1 MVNHRIAARWFTMSR
16 PEVTSKKQQQTDNS
30 DSIPF
35 AERVFTS
42 KQTQEILAEGK
53 TKFFEESLPK
63 LDAYLDG
70 NKLKITG
77 RSIQALIASRL
88 KGGRQPRPVPQ
99 LRKSKPQ
106 IGPRAEA

>member
-1 MVNHRIAARWFTMSR
+1 MARG
-16 PEVTSKKQQQTDNS
+16 EVTGKKPQQTGNT

-35 AERVFTS
+35 SERVFTS
-42 KQTQEILAEGK
+42 KQTREILAEGK
-53 TKFFEESLPK
+53 TTFFEKSLPN

-77 RSIQALIASRL
+77 KSIQALIASRL

-99 LRKSKPQ
+99 RIQQKLAATKARR
-106 IGPRAEA
+106 IEARP

>member
-1 MVNHRIAARWFTMSR
+1 MARG
-16 PEVTSKKQQQTDNS
+16 EVTGKKLQQTDNS

-35 AERVFTS
+35 SECVFTS
-42 KQTQEILAEGK
+42 KQTRRILAEGK
-53 TKFFEESLPK
+53 TKFFQESLPN

-77 RSIQALIASRL
+77 KSIQDLIASRL

-99 LRKSKPQ
+99 RNQRKLEENTAAAKARR
-106 IGPRAEA
+106 IEARP

>member
-1 MVNHRIAARWFTMSR
+1 MAR
-16 PEVTSKKQQQTDNS
+16 PEVTGKKQQQTDNS

-77 RSIQALIASRL
+77 KSIQALIASRL

-99 LRKSKPQ
+99 LQKSKPHE
-106 IGPRAEA
+106 PRAEA

>member
-1 MVNHRIAARWFTMSR
+1 MAR
-16 PEVTSKKQQQTDNS
+16 PEVTGKKQQQTDNS

-88 KGGRQPRPVPQ
+88 KGGRLPRPVPQ
-99 LRKSKPQ
+99 LRKSKPHE
-106 IGPRAEA
+106 PRAEA

>member
-1 MVNHRIAARWFTMSR
+1 MARG
-16 PEVTSKKQQQTDNS
+16 EVTGKKPQQTGNT

-35 AERVFTS
+35 SERVFTS

-53 TKFFEESLPK
+53 TTFFEKSLPN

-70 NKLKITG
+70 NRLKITG
-77 RSIQALIASRL
+77 KSIQALIASRL

-99 LRKSKPQ
+99 RIQQKLAATKARR
-106 IGPRAEA
+106 IEARP

>member
-1 MVNHRIAARWFTMSR
+1 MAR
-16 PEVTSKKQQQTDNS
+16 PEVTGKKLQHTDNS

-35 AERVFTS
+35 SERVFTS
-42 KQTQEILAEGK
+42 KQTRGILAEGK
-53 TKFFEESLPK
+53 TTFFEKSLPN

-77 RSIQALIASRL
+77 KSIQALIASRL

-99 LRKSKPQ
+99 RVQQKLGESGAATKARR
-106 IGPRAEA
+106 IEARP

>member
-1 MVNHRIAARWFTMSR
+1 MARG
-16 PEVTSKKQQQTDNS
+16 EVTGKKLQHTDNS

-35 AERVFTS
+35 SERVFTS
-42 KQTQEILAEGK
+42 KQTREILAEGK
-53 TKFFEESLPK
+53 TTFFEKSLPN

-77 RSIQALIASRL
+77 KSIQALIASRL

-99 LRKSKPQ
+99 RIQRKLEENTAAAKTRR
-106 IGPRAEA
+106 IEARP